1 MRFVVAALCGVVL
14 AFGPAARAQSP
25 SANDIIKSLKPGA
38 GDLQQSTRGIRPA
51 RTMGAPTPAP
61 IVTEPDGGAPAAAP
75 AAGEL
80 SVKLSVAFRTGS
92 ADLTPGA
99 THTLSEL
106 GKALTSADLN
116 NFRFRIEGHTDT
128 VGKKD
133 ENQALSQ
140 KRAETVAAYLE
151 NQFSIPA
158 TRLQAVGV
166 GADQLIVQTPDQTP
180 EARNRVVKVINLGS

>member
-1 MRFVVAALCGVVL
+1 MLGALVCGVLCVCAFEGMRCPVSGLERYPMRFVVAALCGVVL

-106 GKALTSADLN
+106 DRRCRHL
-116 NFRFRIEGHTDT
+116 
-128 VGKKD
+128 
-133 ENQALSQ
+133 
-140 KRAETVAAYLE
+140 VA
-151 NQFSIPA
+151 IPGEIDP
-158 TRLQAVGV
+158 RH
-166 GADQLIVQTPDQTP
+166 
-180 EARNRVVKVINLGS
+180 ART